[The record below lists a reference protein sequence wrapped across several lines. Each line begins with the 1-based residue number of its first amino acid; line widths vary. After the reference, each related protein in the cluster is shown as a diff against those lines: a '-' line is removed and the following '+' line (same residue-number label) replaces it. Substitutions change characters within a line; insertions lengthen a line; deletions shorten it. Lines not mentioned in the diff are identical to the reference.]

1 MQGPCWQVGSQL
13 IGSCRASALV
23 LHLPPCEGFLTDF
36 THHDAFS
43 KCSKTVV
50 RPSKS
55 KVGCIR
61 ATKTN
66 LQRFATSFQLSLQQH
81 GTSMSHRRQS
91 NHFCRNNRNTL
102 GIWTPASTVKREPY
116 ICHARPARRP
126 FCNLAHGD
134 GTRCSMA
141 GCTWTYQQHELA
153 VNVYVSILHWSFR
166 VPSHD
171 EYMRSCSHKIQC
183 SDNSHA
189 SRKNLER
196 WNAQLPSR

>member
-1 MQGPCWQVGSQL
+1 MGSQL

-23 LHLPPCEGFLTDF
+23 LHLPPCEGFLSDF

-55 KVGCIR
+55 KVGYIR

-66 LQRFATSFQLSLQQH
+66 LQRLATSFQLSPQQH

-102 GIWTPASTVKREPY
+102 GIWMPTTLVLSSVNNTSVMLALRDDRFAISRMEMA
-116 ICHARPARRP
+116 HAA
-126 FCNLAHGD
+126 A
-134 GTRCSMA
+134 
-141 GCTWTYQQHELA
+141 WLA
-153 VNVYVSILHWSFR
+153 V
-166 VPSHD
+166 PG
-171 EYMRSCSHKIQC
+171 
-183 SDNSHA
+183 HA
-189 SRKNLER
+189 SSTSS
-196 WNAQLPSR
+196 QSMCMSRYCTGAFGSLTC